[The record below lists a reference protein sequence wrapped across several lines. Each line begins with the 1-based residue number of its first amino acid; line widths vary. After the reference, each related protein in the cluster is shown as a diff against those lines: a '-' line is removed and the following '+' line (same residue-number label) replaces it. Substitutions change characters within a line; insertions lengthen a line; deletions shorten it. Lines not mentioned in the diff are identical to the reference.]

1 MITVKLDVNGDYLV
15 QWPRKDTDIL
25 TLTSRYIAKQL
36 SLPVEDRLKDVP
48 LATVQALFNQASA
61 AATTATGGEIT
72 RATAAETLSQR
83 IEEVKGYL
91 DLIFL
96 RLKGQ
101 YADNLAQLEGWGIPT
116 TKGSRGINLQKPNT
130 QNKIIA
136 FLRVYVAKES
146 TVSAAEQIA
155 DPPLATMQALLNDI
169 EDALASRTTARDQ
182 RELNVETRHQVL
194 DELLNWLQTA
204 CLLLVMQ
211 SGGKVSTALQQHG
224 FTILERT
231 SNGKPSN
238 GVQES
243 PEVPV
248 G

>member
-1 MITVKLDVNGDYLV
+1 MIIIRLDLNGDYLV
-15 QWPRKDTDIL
+15 QWPRKDTEIL

-48 LATVQALFNQASA
+48 LATVQALYNQAST

-91 DLIFL
+91 DIIFL

-136 FLRVYVAKES
+136 FLRAYVAKES
-146 TVSAAEQIA
+146 TMIEGKQIT
-155 DPPLATMQALLNDI
+155 DPPFSTMQALLDDI

-182 RELNVETRHQVL
+182 RELNVETRRKVL

-231 SNGKPSN
+231 SNGNPSN
-238 GVQES
+238 GVQEP